1 MWPSQAS
8 QSSALPHNASIME
21 GHREKAK
28 ELLDRAVPEVQV

>member
-1 MWPSQAS
+1 MLVGPVKAV
-8 QSSALPHNASIME
+8 LFYTME